1 MRKTIALRVKLRRG
15 QNDTIG
21 WRVGQRHRSQR
32 KKEHLRRKALELD
45 HKINGLDTKHVLHNY
60 EEILFFLNC
69 REFPYIHLHN
79 PETLTEF
86 LAECEQLEEEG
97 GVVVAD
103 RDIRLIQVQ
112 EYIQKAAATPRRL
125 EDLCVTRVSQL
136 VGCRQDR
143 AQVVKSLEIAE
154 NLRDR
159 VLLKDVCQDLYDERS
174 SDWEPKTDPPG
185 LFYCYKSVQDC
196 RALISSGQ

>member
-1 MRKTIALRVKLRRG
+1 MGSMSTTHLDFNDDLGFDGLRFSRHSGSIRATRMAYTLGLARHEVL
-15 QNDTIG
+15 QN
-21 WRVGQRHRSQR
+21 
-32 KKEHLRRKALELD
+32 HLRQIQNEGFHIERMR
-45 HKINGLDTKHVLHNY
+45 GLLKS
-60 EEILFFLNC
+60 
-69 REFPYIHLHN
+69 
-79 PETLTEF
+79 
-86 LAECEQLEEEG
+86 EEEG
-97 GVVVAD
+97 EVVVAD

-196 RALISSGQ
+196 RALISSSQ